1 MFILEAV
8 VLRGTRRDHRLTIIQ
23 PNGEIVSSSLL
34 TRLGA
39 ACGAL
44 YVILAILAND
54 TLGSGSPDS
63 TASTQTI
70 GAWWRAHEVTNADW
84 ALGFLELVALLCFPI
99 FVVVLAW
106 VLQRADGG
114 RTWLPWAVLAMGLLS
129 AVVKLASG
137 APMFALL
144 WRADDGIS
152 DGLAAAMV
160 DMNGASFIITWA
172 LDAVMLAAAGGVIL
186 STRCLPR
193 WLGWWALATAPL
205 LLATVPFA
213 TSGPP
218 TLLLAL
224 IWIVAT
230 SITLVIRGDRVTVL
244 APPRVA
250 VSA

>member
-1 MFILEAV
+1 MS
-8 VLRGTRRDHRLTIIQ
+8 
-23 PNGEIVSSSLL
+23 NGLF

-39 ACGAL
+39 ACGAA
-44 YVILAILAND
+44 YVVIAVIAND

-63 TASTQTI
+63 TASAQAI

-84 ALGFLELVALLCFPI
+84 ALGIMELFALLCFPI

-106 VLQRADGG
+106 VLQRADRG

-152 DGLAAAMV
+152 NGLAAAMV
-160 DMNGASFIITWA
+160 DMNGAAFVLTWA
-172 LDAVMLAAAGGVIL
+172 IDAVMLAAAGGVIL

-213 TSGPP
+213 MSGPP
-218 TLLLAL
+218 TFLLAL

-230 SITLVIRGDRVTVL
+230 SITLVARGDRAPATAPIGIEVT
-244 APPRVA
+244 A
-250 VSA
+250 

>member
-1 MFILEAV
+1 MSN
-8 VLRGTRRDHRLTIIQ
+8 
-23 PNGEIVSSSLL
+23 PLL

-44 YVILAILAND
+44 YVVLTILAND
-54 TLGSGSPDS
+54 ALGSGSPDS
-63 TASTQTI
+63 TASAQAI

-84 ALGFLELVALLCFPI
+84 ALGFVELSALLGFSV

-106 VLQRADGG
+106 VLQRADRG
-114 RTWLPWAVLAMGLLS
+114 RTWLPWAVLGMGLLS
-129 AVVKLASG
+129 AVAKLTSG

-160 DMNGASFIITWA
+160 DMNGAAFVLTWA
-172 LDAVMLAAAGGVIL
+172 LDAVMLAAAGAVIL

-193 WLGWWALATAPL
+193 WLGWWALVTAPL

-213 TSGPP
+213 TSDAP
-218 TLLLAL
+218 TFLLAL

-230 SITLVIRGDRVTVL
+230 SITIAVRGER
-244 APPRVA
+244 APA
-250 VSA
+250 QASIGIEATA

>member
-1 MFILEAV
+1 MSN
-8 VLRGTRRDHRLTIIQ
+8 
-23 PNGEIVSSSLL
+23 PLL

-44 YVILAILAND
+44 YVVIAIVAND

-63 TASTQTI
+63 TASAQAI
-70 GAWWRAHEVTNADW
+70 GSWWRAHEVTNSDW
-84 ALGFLELVALLCFPI
+84 ALGFVELFALLCFPI

-106 VLQRADGG
+106 VLQRADRG

-129 AVVKLASG
+129 AVVKVASG

-160 DMNGASFIITWA
+160 DMNGAAFVLTWA

-193 WLGWWALATAPL
+193 WLGWWALVTAPL

-213 TSGPP
+213 ISGPP
-218 TLLLAL
+218 TFLLAL

-230 SITLVIRGDRVTVL
+230 SITIALRPDQAPARVSIGSEVP
-244 APPRVA
+244 A
-250 VSA
+250 